1 MNNNLLELIKNLTDK
16 DKKNLSQKTVKLLE
30 ESGELAKSVLPY
42 EMASGSLH
50 RFTYKE
56 KLLEDSTDVMLV
68 ALSIIYSLGY
78 NDNDIT
84 DMMQKKAL
92 YWSQIQDNENV
103 DVNKIPHEIHIT
115 VSDVIDLE
123 KFKEDCRDLGLK
135 AIVLDLHVTDGV
147 IKDIM
152 TSSVKVGN
160 SNEAYDLMIQDKAN
174 LETRGYKV
182 VRGKI
187 EVAPWHPIV
196 PKQADTRH
204 VGHGQYFES
213 HIEVY
218 IDNHSETHTLE
229 AMKALMKDEDVHVSN
244 NFFKRNADVSNI
256 MLTYRQSNANV
267 CFEGFRDDTQHIRE
281 LLTAGGFLVNK
292 KNIIEYSMYDSNVDH
307 DKIWIKSQ

>member
-1 MNNNLLELIKNLTDK
+1 MNNNLLELIKNLTEK
-16 DKKNLSQKTVKLLE
+16 DTKNLSQKTVKLME
-30 ESGELAKSVLPY
+30 EAGELAKSVLPY

-56 KLLEDSTDVMLV
+56 KLLEDSADIMLV

-78 NDNDIT
+78 TDNDIT
-84 DMMQKKAL
+84 DIMQKKAL

-103 DVNKIPHEIHIT
+103 EVNKIPHEIHIT
-115 VSDVIDLE
+115 VSGVTDIE

-135 AIVLDLHVTDGV
+135 AIVLDLHISDGV

-152 TSSVKVGN
+152 TSSVKIGN
-160 SNEAYDLMIQDKAN
+160 SNEAYALMVQDKAN
-174 LETRGYKV
+174 LEARGYKV

-196 PKQADTRH
+196 PKRANQLH

-218 IDNHSETHTLE
+218 IDNHSKTHTLE
-229 AMKALMKDEDVHVSN
+229 ALKDMIDDDVHVSN
-244 NFFKRNADVSNI
+244 NFFKRNADISSI
-256 MLTYRQSNANV
+256 MLTYRQSSANV
-267 CFEGFRDDTQHIRE
+267 CLEGFKDDTQRIRE
-281 LLTAGGFLVNK
+281 LLTEAGFSVNK

-307 DKIWIKSQ
+307 DKIWIKQ